1 MTFTRK
7 GLEFAA
13 DRAGT
18 ELENTRAVEIE
29 LDYDELGIDVGAAPE
44 QLGAILSTL
53 LGEEMADEEGIFD
66 LVVHKD
72 GVPVATL
79 TLACEDDALEVV
91 GERVAAAVAE
101 ADLAEALLDALPR
114 S

>member
-7 GLEFAA
+7 GLVFSE

-18 ELENTRAVEIE
+18 ELENTRSIEIE
-29 LDYDELGIDVGAAPE
+29 LDYEELGIDPDDAPA
-44 QLGAILSTL
+44 QLGAILSAL
-53 LGEEMADEEGIFD
+53 LGAPVADEEGIFD

-72 GVPVATL
+72 GEAVATI

-91 GERVAAAVAE
+91 GERSNGLAE
-101 ADLAEALLDALPR
+101 ADLAEALLEALPR